1 MHPTSSIWTDDLVE
15 PVGLREMLID
25 GYGIDAIQ
33 ADAALPTLEGIT
45 DLHPRMFV
53 FVRSGAFMDHA
64 ATLRA
69 DSPLVMIEAFREP
82 GANISF
88 TPFPN
93 PDPQAVLEDKSA
105 KKTPSDAAMGGRV
118 ATVALLVMR
127 LLVWLMIKVIHPGL
141 PEVVILRVLENLTF

>member
-33 ADAALPTLEGIT
+33 ADAALPTLEGMT

-53 FVRSGAFMDHA
+53 FVRSGAFMGHA

-69 DSPLVMIEAFREP
+69 DSPLVVVEAFREP

-88 TPFPN
+88 APFSIPTRR
-93 PDPQAVLEDKSA
+93 PFW
-105 KKTPSDAAMGGRV
+105 KTSQRKRHPLTRQWAGV
-118 ATVALLVMR
+118 WPLLR
-127 LLVWLMIKVIHPGL
+127 FSLWGCLCGL
-141 PEVVILRVLENLTF
+141 